1 MPQFSPGKLKKKKKK
16 GLGGKRGETRVSTA
30 HYFKCLVLNK
40 TNKKD
45 YETYKETVKYDPY
58 SGKQS
63 IKLKQS
69 TEKKAVMANDSQKT

>member
-1 MPQFSPGKLKKKKKK
+1 MSI
-16 GLGGKRGETRVSTA
+16 A

-58 SGKQS
+58 SGEQS

-69 TEKKAVMANDSQKT
+69 TEKKAVIENDSQKT